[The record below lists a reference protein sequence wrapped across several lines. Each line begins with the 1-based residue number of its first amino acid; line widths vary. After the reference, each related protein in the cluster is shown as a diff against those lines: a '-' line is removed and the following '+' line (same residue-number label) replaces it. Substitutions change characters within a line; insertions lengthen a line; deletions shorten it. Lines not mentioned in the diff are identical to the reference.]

1 MVDSF
6 LTVLRLSRKERCIEI
21 CAVLQES
28 RPEMLIYLFFLK
40 WPLQASVMERL
51 KANGASPMS
60 DFHRASLEMA
70 WLPLCRITN
79 ESTETENWYYSLNR
93 ELRWLWNSV
102 YKTNFFK
109 LGYDNN
115 NNHVLYRPTTTLKK
129 NLYFHTILIV

>member
-1 MVDSF
+1 
-6 LTVLRLSRKERCIEI
+6 
-21 CAVLQES
+21 
-28 RPEMLIYLFFLK
+28 
-40 WPLQASVMERL
+40 
-51 KANGASPMS
+51 MS

-102 YKTNFFK
+102 FKTNFFK

-115 NNHVLYRPTTTLKK
+115 NNHVLQTHYNTQEKFVFSYNIDRLKE
-129 NLYFHTILIV
+129 